1 MILVRNILILLFF
14 ILLYGCDPVKD
25 NSVPVKTTTDKTKHV
40 PSKSS
45 EIVKSKKSKLL
56 TVTQSSNIQQIKT
69 LLKRKNVDI
78 NAKTE
83 NGITPLHIASFKGDT
98 EIVRLLIQNG
108 ADTNA
113 DVRGWRALDIA
124 KKKGYMEIVDL
135 VNEANNWFLDAAKN
149 GDLKLLKKLHR
160 NGKGVPVTVK
170 DAEGWTALHQ
180 AAVSSQ
186 NDRTKLHKLSVSN
199 QVDITKFL
207 IDNGVKPDEKD
218 VDDWTPLMVASVNG
232 HTDIVKTLIEKGADV
247 NARDKNGMTA
257 LHGVAVNGYR
267 DIAELL
273 IEKGADVN
281 AGDKNGM
288 TPLKMAESVNR
299 TDMIDFLI
307 RHCAEAE
314 LEKEGQVEG
323 LVKDALTNQ
332 PLSGTSIK
340 VFQQGKLVKACVEKT
355 GTNGQYAFDISEGH
369 YTLEISSAGY
379 IPATAHVDVIHN
391 ETITLTTLRQVPET
405 RAGKGTATG
414 QLLNAYNGKA
424 EKNVTLNVRSG
435 LNVKTGPIVATTKTN
450 NQGHYQ
456 LKLNGGNYTIEA
468 RKNGYATI
476 YFSIVS
482 IGKHTEDNQNASI
495 TPNINKGE
503 IRIVLTWGA
512 QPLDLDAHLLPPNIE
527 GKRHH
532 IYFSSKGQRASA
544 PYVQLDVDDME
555 SYGPETITIYQSH
568 PGIYH
573 YYVQNYS
580 GTPALTTSDAK
591 VEIFSATGLIKS
603 YNIPISGKGKYWQVF
618 SYDSTTGDITTI
630 NTLSTES

>member
-1 MILVRNILILLFF
+1 M
-14 ILLYGCDPVKD
+14 
-25 NSVPVKTTTDKTKHV
+25 
-40 PSKSS
+40 
-45 EIVKSKKSKLL
+45 
-56 TVTQSSNIQQIKT
+56 
-69 LLKRKNVDI
+69 DI

-135 VNEANNWFLDAAKN
+135 VNEANNWLLDAAKN

-160 NGKGVPVTVK
+160 NGKGVPLTVK

-186 NDRTKLHKLSVSN
+186 NDRSKLHKLSLSN
-199 QVDITKFL
+199 QIDITKFL
-207 IDNGVKPDEKD
+207 IDNGVNTDEKD

-257 LHGVAVNGYR
+257 LHGAAVNGYY

-273 IEKGADVN
+273 VNNGAEVN

-355 GTNGQYAFDISEGH
+355 G
-369 YTLEISSAGY
+369 
-379 IPATAHVDVIHN
+379 
-391 ETITLTTLRQVPET
+391 
-405 RAGKGTATG
+405 
-414 QLLNAYNGKA
+414 
-424 EKNVTLNVRSG
+424 
-435 LNVKTGPIVATTKTN
+435 
-450 NQGHYQ
+450 
-456 LKLNGGNYTIEA
+456 
-468 RKNGYATI
+468 
-476 YFSIVS
+476 
-482 IGKHTEDNQNASI
+482 
-495 TPNINKGE
+495 
-503 IRIVLTWGA
+503 
-512 QPLDLDAHLLPPNIE
+512 
-527 GKRHH
+527 
-532 IYFSSKGQRASA
+532 
-544 PYVQLDVDDME
+544 
-555 SYGPETITIYQSH
+555 
-568 PGIYH
+568 
-573 YYVQNYS
+573 
-580 GTPALTTSDAK
+580 
-591 VEIFSATGLIKS
+591 
-603 YNIPISGKGKYWQVF
+603 
-618 SYDSTTGDITTI
+618 
-630 NTLSTES
+630 